1 VFVDNYYCLAA
12 VENHE
17 RTLLKQV
24 SRTALHTIHSIF
36 LPPEVTGHVNGK
48 DLISRKKVK
57 RGDVRFAPTKEMLG
71 FELDG
76 KKCTVKL
83 PKAKSE
89 SMVAEIKALC
99 KKPRVRLQRMQQIV
113 GRLQ

>member
-1 VFVDNYYCLAA
+1 VFVDNYCLAA

-17 RTLLKQV
+17 RTLLKRV
-24 SRTALHTIHSIF
+24 SRTALHTINSIF
-36 LPPEVTGHVNGK
+36 PPPEVTGHVNGK
-48 DLISRKKVK
+48 DSISRKKVE

-99 KKPRVRLQRMQQIV
+99 KKPRVRLQRMQRIV